1 VALETSA
8 EQPVPVRT
16 VLQAVGGWIGRLGRV
31 WVEGQIAELSR
42 RGSTVYLT
50 LRDPIAAVSVR
61 VIAPRQVYDD
71 AGEPA
76 EGARIVINA
85 RPDFNASRGSFALS
99 ALEIKAVGI
108 GELLARLERL
118 RRELAAEGLF
128 SSERKRK
135 LPFLP
140 RVIGLICGRDSA
152 AQRDVQE
159 NAARR
164 WPAVQFRVEQ
174 VAVQGVYA
182 VAEVTDALHR
192 LDADADVDVIVIA
205 RGGGSI
211 EDLLPFSD
219 ESLVRAVAACRKPV
233 VSAIGHEQDT
243 PLLDY
248 VADLRASTPTDA
260 AKRVVPDV
268 AEQLK
273 QIRDLRER
281 GRRCVTGWLDREL
294 AWLESVRSRPAL
306 ADPVRELERQAEQI
320 DALRRRTRV
329 SVEASLSRGKDDLS
343 HIKAR
348 LLALSPASTLR
359 RGYAIVQRADDKSVI
374 RGASE
379 TKQDDEL
386 VVRFETDQITVRVG
400 PIGLSP
406 CQKSSPMRRP
416 ARNSPRWS
424 SGWRPAAWPSSS
436 PLSYGSAARSW
447 PRSASS
453 GWMVPVPGWPPPS
466 PNSGRRATR
475 TPKRLS
481 DPSLITAWPGSF
493 CAYRQV
499 SVNESS

>member
-1 VALETSA
+1 MALETSA

-42 RGSTVYLT
+42 RGSAVYLT

-61 VIAPRQVYDD
+61 VIVARQVYDD

-76 EGARIVINA
+76 EGARIVIHA
-85 RPDFNASRGSFALS
+85 RPDFNASRGSFALT

-128 SSERKRK
+128 SAERKRK

-273 QIRDLRER
+273 QIRDLRDR

-306 ADPVRELERQAEQI
+306 ADPVREIERQGEQVE
-320 DALRRRTRV
+320 ALRQRTRMCLNG
-329 SVEASLSRGKDDLS
+329 SLNRAGDDLS

-359 RGYAIVQRADDKSVI
+359 RGYAIVQRTDDKQVI
-374 RGASE
+374 RKAAE
-379 TKQDDEL
+379 VKADDEL
-386 VVRFETDQITVRVG
+386 IVRFETDQITVHV
-400 PIGLSP
+400 
-406 CQKSSPMRRP
+406 KS
-416 ARNSPRWS
+416 
-424 SGWRPAAWPSSS
+424 
-436 PLSYGSAARSW
+436 
-447 PRSASS
+447 
-453 GWMVPVPGWPPPS
+453 
-466 PNSGRRATR
+466 
-475 TPKRLS
+475 
-481 DPSLITAWPGSF
+481 
-493 CAYRQV
+493 
-499 SVNESS
+499 